1 MWLQEEEGGGLLK
14 EGGGGSHQHSGI
26 RHTVSS
32 SSSFYLL
39 SPFFKKEILSSICFQ
54 RIRHVFDSTLFI
66 LHISLLAPL
75 IFNGFKLYKGERW
88 E

>member
-14 EGGGGSHQHSGI
+14 EGGSHQHSGI
-26 RHTVSS
+26 PAHSIFFVLSS
-32 SSSFYLL
+32 T
-39 SPFFKKEILSSICFQ
+39 PFFLKKKEIFQCSICFQ

-66 LHISLLAPL
+66 LHIWLLAPL
-75 IFNGFKLYKGERW
+75 IFNGFKLYKDERW